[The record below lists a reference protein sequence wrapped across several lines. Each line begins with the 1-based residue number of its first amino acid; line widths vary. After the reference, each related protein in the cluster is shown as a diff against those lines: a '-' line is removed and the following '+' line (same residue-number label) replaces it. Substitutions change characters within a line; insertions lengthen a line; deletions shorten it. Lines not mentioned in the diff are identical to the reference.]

1 MWNPFAGVMSE
12 VHDDA
17 ATLPPL
23 ISVTDKH
30 LPGAK
35 NTAYKRWLDVSKR
48 EFWQDDVQNK
58 HGNPIPFIFIIQ
70 RVEEKLFMS

>member
-35 NTAYKRWLDVSKR
+35 NTAYKRWLDGK
-48 EFWQDDVQNK
+48 
-58 HGNPIPFIFIIQ
+58 
-70 RVEEKLFMS
+70 